1 MNAPINTYVQYM
13 KRRGVSTEIV
23 KLPKSAKHS
32 GFPKQI
38 LKSDWLPYGSLAVWQ
53 SRECLHYIINM
64 YVSLHLEDHP
74 RVKKAF
80 LNLEFSKIF

>member
-53 SRECLHYIINM
+53 SRECLHYLYCMMVVSEIHDYLIEIITKN
-64 YVSLHLEDHP
+64 
-74 RVKKAF
+74 
-80 LNLEFSKIF
+80 